1 MDIMKRM
8 SNLIKDPDL
17 ERLDIE
23 MNTPNFF
30 QILKVERKEIRHSN
44 FLAWLLDPNGSHGLS
59 ELFTKW
65 FLRDIFSNDKVN
77 WMTEFDVE
85 DLNFNQMIIKREWRS
100 IDVLIE
106 MPEFIVA
113 IENKVDSGE
122 HSDQLRRYRETV
134 KRFYPDR
141 KHAFVFLSPTNLIPV
156 DEEDSQRYIIYS
168 YENLRR
174 NIEILLDVNT
184 ERISEKVGFY
194 LKDYLT
200 ILRRDIMKD
209 HESIELAKK
218 LYQNHKEAFDFIF
231 ENRPDQLSEAGEI
244 VKRVI
249 EEEGYHLCA
258 CNKGYA
264 RFLPKSLVSVIP
276 RNGRGWSSKESFLFE
291 VDYWPKKI
299 SMRAIIAPGN
309 ESTRE
314 ALIDIISRI
323 EGAKIPRGKQFLSY
337 FSVITKIDVT
347 AETYEDEEK
356 LAEAFRKFLRKN
368 DELIGRIE
376 KSILENK
383 NIVMKK

>member
-30 QILKVERKEIRHSN
+30 QILKVERREIRHSN

-65 FLRDIFSNDKVN
+65 FLRDIFSDDKVN

-122 HSDQLRRYRETV
+122 HSDQLRRYRQTV
-134 KRFYPDR
+134 KQFYPDR
-141 KHAFVFLSPTNLIPV
+141 KHAFVFLSPTNLIPD
-156 DEEDSQRYIIYS
+156 DEEDNQQYIIYS

-184 ERISEKVGFY
+184 ERISEKVGYY

-231 ENRPDQLSEAGEI
+231 ENRPDRLSETASTI
-244 VKRVI
+244 TRVI

-264 RFLPKSLVSVIP
+264 RFLPKSLVPVIP

-309 ESTRE
+309 ESTRQ
-314 ALIDIISRI
+314 ALIDIISNL
-323 EGAKIPRGKQFLSY
+323 EGAKTPRGKQFLSY
-337 FSVITKIDVT
+337 FSVITKVDVT
-347 AETYEDEEK
+347 AEAYEDEEK
-356 LAEAFRKFLRKN
+356 LVEVFRKFLRKN

-376 KSILENK
+376 ETILMNK
-383 NIVMKK
+383 ERFK